1 MRKFFS
7 GVKFKIIVSICAA
20 LLLGVVIAA
29 VSDGG
34 ASPVSAGLSYVLTP
48 LNRISMQLKEKL
60 SDFGAG
66 FRSAAY
72 YKAEAESL
80 RTELRAD
87 REQLV
92 ELEKLRHKLAAYEE
106 FLEVKSDHPDYVFI
120 PASVIL
126 RDSADIYATYTL
138 NCGSGDGVEIND
150 PVISGGNLVGVV
162 KAVTEKTA
170 TVYSVLH
177 PSVNVSAYEIR
188 TREDCFTEPQA
199 GLSSQGKIRVSGL
212 SRSSPV
218 AVGGVVCTSGIG
230 GVFPRDLIIGT
241 VTELVNS
248 ESDVSAYAV
257 ITPDV
262 DPHTLVDVFVI
273 TSFNGQTEQPHE

>member
-7 GVKFKIIVSICAA
+7 GVKFKIIASVCAA
-20 LLLGVVIAA
+20 LLLGTVIAA
-29 VSDGG
+29 VADGG
-34 ASPVSAGLSYVLTP
+34 ASPVSAGLNFVLSP

-60 SDFGAG
+60 ADFSAG

-80 RTELRAD
+80 HAQVRAD

-106 FLEVKSDHPDYVFI
+106 FLEVKSDHPDFVFA
-120 PASVIL
+120 PATVIL
-126 RDSADIYATYTL
+126 RDNADVYATYTL
-138 NCGSGDGVEIND
+138 NCGTDDGVSIND
-150 PVISGGNLVGVV
+150 PVISGGYLVGVV
-162 KAVTEKTA
+162 KAVTQKTA

-188 TREDCFTEPQA
+188 TREDCFTEPQT
-199 GLSSQGKIRVSGL
+199 GLSAQGKIRISGL

-218 AVGGVVCTSGIG
+218 AVGGVICSSGIG
-230 GVFPRDLIIGT
+230 GIFPRDLIIGT

-248 ESDVSAYAV
+248 ETDVSAYAL

-262 DPHTLVDVFVI
+262 DPRTLVDVFVI
-273 TSFNGQTEQPHE
+273 TSFDGQTEQPHE